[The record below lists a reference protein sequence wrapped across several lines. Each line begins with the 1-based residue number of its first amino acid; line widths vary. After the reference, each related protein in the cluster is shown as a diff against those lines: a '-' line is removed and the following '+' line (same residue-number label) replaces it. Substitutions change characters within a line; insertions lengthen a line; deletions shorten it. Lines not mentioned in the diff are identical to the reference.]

1 MSKSRNIVIR
11 KKSGL
16 EESFDSRKMYN
27 SLISTGVL
35 PDAAHE
41 VIALVEKDLRTGMST
56 KKIYSLARRHL
67 RRIDQPSGMR
77 YSLKDAIY
85 ALGPTGYPF
94 EKFIA
99 RLFELRGY
107 KTKVG
112 QLVNGHCVR
121 HEVDVIATG
130 PHEQIM
136 MECKFHQNG
145 NRFSDVKI
153 AMYVD
158 SRFRDIAKALAGRQ
172 SAPRK
177 FSGALVTNTRL
188 TSEAIKYAS
197 CSGLKAIAWKYPSSG
212 SLEKLIENA
221 GAYPVTILPS
231 ASRTVIE
238 KLTRKGLMMVTDIND
253 LAVEALSR
261 QTGLDNRT
269 VERLKTQS
277 LSINR

>member
-1 MSKSRNIVIR
+1 MSKSRNIRIR
-11 KKSGL
+11 KKSGK
-16 EESFDSRKMYN
+16 EEPFDSHKMYN
-27 SLISTGVL
+27 SLINTGVL
-35 PDAAHE
+35 PEAAKE
-41 VIALVEKDLRTGMST
+41 VIALVEHNVRSGMST
-56 KKIYSLARRHL
+56 KKIYSLARRYL

-77 YSLKDAIY
+77 YALKDAIY

-99 RLFELRGY
+99 RLFELQGY
-107 KTKVG
+107 RTKVG
-112 QLVNGHCVR
+112 QFVNGHCVR
-121 HEVDVIATG
+121 HEVDVIATRA
-130 PHEQIM
+130 HEQIM
-136 MECKFHQNG
+136 MECKFHRNG

-158 SRFRDIAKALAGRQ
+158 SRFRDIAKALAGRP

-212 SLEKLIENA
+212 SLERLIEDT
-221 GAYPVTILPS
+221 GAYPVTVLP
-231 ASRTVIE
+231 AANKAVIE
-238 KLTRKGLMMVTDIND
+238 KLIMKGLVIVADINR
-253 LAVEALSR
+253 LGVEALSR

-269 VERLKTQS
+269 VERLKKQS
-277 LSINR
+277 ASIKK